1 MSMDSSQP
9 QVWGEARVLHPDVG
23 ESARYPHHPQPLL
36 ILRIHYHTFILLE
49 SLKGFLYNPQISFVP
64 LCQPWEVAM
73 DMIKVSANSRTSAVA
88 GAIAGV
94 IREHKRA
101 EVQAIGAGAVNQA
114 VKALVL
120 ASSYLK
126 NDGIDVVCVPEFVDV
141 EIEDKVRTA
150 IKLVIEPR
158 NPAPAGS

>member
-1 MSMDSSQP
+1 
-9 QVWGEARVLHPDVG
+9 
-23 ESARYPHHPQPLL
+23 
-36 ILRIHYHTFILLE
+36 
-49 SLKGFLYNPQISFVP
+49 
-64 LCQPWEVAM
+64 M

-101 EVQAIGAGAVNQA
+101 EVQAIGAGAV
-114 VKALVL
+114 
-120 ASSYLK
+120 K

-158 NPAPAGS
+158 NPAPSS